1 MSDENSDVEDEFED
15 ALEVQTLPN
24 TMDLM
29 TAISEGKVAI
39 HYFFNNK
46 FYEAQEILKPWVGR
60 SMYHTVG
67 NATFNFLEAV
77 LTFERKSIERASS
90 SLKLSIQLCNYYRKK
105 NTFSESLGKMVKKP
119 NYDSY
124 TPEELHAEL
133 CFAESLLLKALL
145 TFIEDETLVSFI
157 RAGLKIRSCY
167 NSYKE
172 CNTILNSR
180 SWGDDEPH
188 KIHFES
194 GVRIGI
200 GLFNLMISLL
210 PGRVIKLLEFIGF
223 SGSKE
228 KGLSELYLCY
238 NLKSGLMH
246 VLSVLALLAYNLI
259 IKYFVSQEEG
269 DLEFCDKVLNNQLT
283 LYPEGAWFLYFK
295 GRLELIQGNI
305 KDSVI
310 WYIKSWKSQDV
321 WPQFHHICFWELTW
335 ANCML
340 GDWKEADVYASYLL
354 KESKWSRT
362 IYSYQKASI
371 MLMNN
376 EEDLTEDDQSTI
388 TSLMSNV
395 PKWKQRIAG
404 KSLPMEKFAIKKA
417 ERFAS
422 QNNHLVLPA
431 FELLYI
437 WNYFKIISKKWEL
450 CDNVYRIIDKCYKNF
465 EINPDQYGK
474 QFACDN
480 SALIL
485 LLKGSCLR
493 HMGKPLQ
500 AEQCFKDIISMEKNI
515 KYDTYIVP
523 FSLFELALIY
533 KSRGNFEKAAEILE
547 DAKKNYSGYSL
558 DTRLHFLVHSELTE
572 INSQKNRY
580 VVT

>member
-1 MSDENSDVEDEFED
+1 MNDDNSDLEDEFED
-15 ALEVQTLPN
+15 AVEVQSLPS

-29 TAISEGKVAI
+29 TAISESKVAI

-90 SLKLSIQLCNYYRKK
+90 SLKLSIQLCNHFRKK
-105 NTFSESLGKMVKKP
+105 NSFSESLGKMVKKP
-119 NYDSY
+119 NYDLY
-124 TPEELHAEL
+124 TSDELHAEL

-157 RAGLKIRSCY
+157 KAGLKIRSCY

-172 CNTILNSR
+172 CNTILNAR
-180 SWGDDEPH
+180 NWGDDVH

-228 KGLSELYLCY
+228 KGLSELFLCY

-259 IKYFVSQEEG
+259 IKYLVSQEEG
-269 DLEFCDKVLNNQLT
+269 DLEFCNKVLNNLLT

-295 GRLELIQGNI
+295 GRLELIQGNLEE
-305 KDSVI
+305 SVI
-310 WYIKSWKSQDV
+310 WYVKSWKSQDV

-340 GDWKEADVYASYLL
+340 GNWKEADVFASYLL

-371 MLMNN
+371 MLMNSKEN
-376 EEDLTEDDQSTI
+376 LTNDDRNSI
-388 TSLMSNV
+388 TSLMRNV

-417 ERFAS
+417 ERYLN
-422 QNNHLVLPA
+422 QDHHLVLPA
-431 FELLYI
+431 LELLYI

-450 CDNVYRIIDKCYKNF
+450 SDNIYRIIDKCHKNF
-465 EINPDQYGK
+465 ERDPNQYGK

-480 SALIL
+480 RALIL

-500 AEQCFKDIISMEKNI
+500 AEQCFQEILSMEKNI
-515 KYDTYIVP
+515 EHDLYLVP
-523 FSLFELALIY
+523 FSLFELALVY
-533 KSRGNFEKAAEILE
+533 KVRGNLEKAVETLE

-558 DTRLHFLVHSELTE
+558 DTRLHFLVHSELIE
-572 INSQKNRY
+572 ISNYKTRY
-580 VVT
+580 AMT

>member
-1 MSDENSDVEDEFED
+1 MSDDNSDVEDEFED
-15 ALEVQTLPN
+15 ALEVQVLPN
-24 TMDLM
+24 TMDLL
-29 TAISEGKVAI
+29 TAISESKIAI

-60 SMYHTVG
+60 SMYHTLG

-90 SLKLSIQLCNYYRKK
+90 SLKLSIQLCNHFRKK

-119 NYDSY
+119 NYDLY
-124 TPEELHAEL
+124 TAEEIHAEL

-157 RAGLKIRSCY
+157 KAGLKIRSCY

-172 CNTILNSR
+172 CNTILNTR
-180 SWGDDEPH
+180 NWGEDETH

-223 SGSKE
+223 SGSKD
-228 KGLSELYLCY
+228 KGLSELFLCY

-246 VLSVLALLAYNLI
+246 VLSVLSLLAYNLM

-269 DLEFCDKVLNNQLT
+269 DLEFCDKVLNTQLV

-295 GRLELIQGNI
+295 GRLELIQGNL
-305 KDSVI
+305 KESVV
-310 WYIKSWKSQDV
+310 WYVKSWKSQDV

-335 ANCML
+335 THCML
-340 GDWKEADVYASYLL
+340 SDWKEADVYASYLL

-362 IYSYQKASI
+362 IYSYQKAAI
-371 MLMNN
+371 MLMNA
-376 EEDLTEDDQSTI
+376 DDELSDDDRTTI
-388 TSLMSNV
+388 TSLMRNV

-404 KSLPMEKFAIKKA
+404 KSLPMEKFAIKKS
-417 ERFAS
+417 ERYLN

-431 FELLYI
+431 LELLYI
-437 WNYFKIISKKWEL
+437 WNYFKIISKKCEL
-450 CDNVYRIIDKCYKNF
+450 CDNIYRIIDKCHKNF
-465 EINPDQYGK
+465 EQHPEQYGK
-474 QFACDN
+474 QYACDN
-480 SALIL
+480 KALIL

-500 AEQCFKDIISMEKNI
+500 AEQCFKEIISMEKSI
-515 KYDTYIVP
+515 EYDTYIVP
-523 FSLFELALIY
+523 FSLFELAIIY
-533 KSRGNFEKAAEILE
+533 ENKGNYDKAVEVLE
-547 DAKKNYSGYSL
+547 EAKKNYSGYSL
-558 DTRLHFLVHSELTE
+558 DTRLHFLVHSQLTE
-572 INSQKNRY
+572 INNRKHRF
-580 VVT
+580 TIT